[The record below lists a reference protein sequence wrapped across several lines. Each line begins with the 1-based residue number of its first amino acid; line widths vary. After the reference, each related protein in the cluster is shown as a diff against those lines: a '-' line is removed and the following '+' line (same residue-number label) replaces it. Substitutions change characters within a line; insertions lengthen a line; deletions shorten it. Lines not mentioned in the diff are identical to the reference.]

1 MTKWVMPVRLI
12 PMNWFAPIPSEMPPT
27 TSQKEVSVLNVKV
40 LSYEGFIK
48 HSKWLELQK
57 FKIYA
62 FLLKPVLAS
71 KPAGKH
77 GTECGHPVVK
87 TRP

>member
-1 MTKWVMPVRLI
+1 
-12 PMNWFAPIPSEMPPT
+12 MNWFAPIPSEMPPR

-48 HSKWLELQK
+48 HSKGLKLQE

-77 GTECGHPVVK
+77 GTDCSHPVVK

>member
-1 MTKWVMPVRLI
+1 
-12 PMNWFAPIPSEMPPT
+12 MNWLAST
-27 TSQKEVSVLNVKV
+27 RSQKEVCVLNVKV
-40 LSYEGFIK
+40 LSYEGIIK
-48 HSKWLELQK
+48 HSKWLEFQQ

-77 GTECGHPVVK
+77 GTECSHPVVK